1 MQTEAESQRRFEKI
15 ADGEL
20 AQIAICLEDGGKEAA
35 QDLIQAKLAGIFGFY
50 VKHAGLTPMLAYL
63 LLRSGA
69 DQIGRECAD
78 MARKK
83 PGA

>member
-1 MQTEAESQRRFEKI
+1 MTQDDEEQQRFERI

-50 VKHAGLTPMLAYL
+50 VKHAHMPPMLAYL
-63 LLRSGA
+63 LLRSGV